1 MIDYKCSKCGLT
13 GHKLWRQ
20 SHVCA
25 DQIDLLCATC
35 AEADQTKSHPGEKIE
50 VGKSYVD
57 GHLTDQLGSLV
68 PAVPVEGEDTY
79 WGYTSTS
86 NEGCLWWHQLPTFA
100 NNPERERAWLDAWIE
115 RWERHATY
123 EAKDLGETFVPETE
137 PDGESIRERRARLGR
152 LQKALQGYIS
162 RALKK
167 RGIKV

>member
-1 MIDYKCSKCGLT
+1 MIDYRCSKCGLT

-35 AEADQTKSHPGEKIE
+35 AESDQKESHPGEKIE

-68 PAVPVEGEDTY
+68 PAIPVEDEDTF
-79 WGYTSTS
+79 WGYTSTP
-86 NEGCLWWHQLPTFA
+86 NEGCLWWHQLPTFKDA
-100 NNPERERAWLDAWIE
+100 PAREREWLDAWLA
-115 RWERHATY
+115 RWERNATY
-123 EAKDLGETFVPETE
+123 EAKELGETFQPERPGTDE
-137 PDGESIRERRARLGR
+137 PIEDRRARLGR
-152 LQKALQGYIS
+152 LQEALQGYIG
-162 RALKK
+162 RALAK